1 MIIFDARK
9 IISFKNFKIFLNE
22 ESVFFNT
29 AKKVLFYKYD
39 ILKPCHWNGNVEKYQ
54 HFRDEYRELVQKIIK
69 DVIAYYRAFLPQKCL
84 ITEFGSFVKRTERIL
99 SDIDFT
105 ICYDEPKTEIYECA
119 EELIDYTLATILGYS
134 IDRVHGNFQHYP
146 RIEGFSELTENDN
159 LYRIIFDETFIDYK
173 CGPKT
178 LAENLTNIKNV
189 RNYQTLLKSFEIKN
203 QKKADIDSLYSIEI
217 LENTTEHDFFKDL
230 SILEKEFDVCSGYK
244 FNIAK
249 SYLQKKIKISELR
262 NMFKVQCI
270 NELYIFLAKLRK
282 TKKINN
288 AYSMNIDV
296 FWKNKIFSDFWKDE
310 ELFRLKESFYK
321 LLFHWNRLELTL
333 SSRKI
338 ELGSHCHKEFLIE
351 DLNNFLFEDWN
362 KFTSIETMFSTK
374 NEIID
379 ILKIGLSKLKW

>member
-1 MIIFDARK
+1 MITFDARK
-9 IISFKNFKIFLNE
+9 IISFKEFNIFLNE

-29 AKKVLFYKYD
+29 AKKELFNKYD
-39 ILKPCHWNGNVEKYQ
+39 ILKPCNWNGNVEKYQ
-54 HFRDEYRELVQKIIK
+54 SFRNEYRELVQKIIK
-69 DVIAYYRAFLPQKCL
+69 DVIAYYRVFLPQKCL

-119 EELIDYTLATILGYS
+119 EELIDYTIATILGYS

-146 RIEGFSELTENDN
+146 RIERFSELTENDN
-159 LYRIIFDETFIDYK
+159 LYRIIFNEAFIDYK

-178 LAENLTNIKNV
+178 LAENLTNIKNI
-189 RNYQTLLKSFEIKN
+189 RNYQTLLKSFEIKY

-249 SYLQKKIKISELR
+249 SYLPKKIKISELR
-262 NMFKVQCI
+262 NMFKIQCI

-282 TKKINN
+282 KEKINN

-296 FWKNKIFSDFWKDE
+296 FWENKIFSDFWKDE
-310 ELFRLKESFYK
+310 ELFKLKESFYK
-321 LLFHWNRLELTL
+321 LLFYWNRLELTL
-333 SSRKI
+333 NSRKI
-338 ELGSHCHKEFLIE
+338 ELGSHCHKEFFIE

-362 KFTSIETMFSTK
+362 IFASIETMFSTK